1 MSPLP
6 AGFRFLLFFYLYDE
20 NKPALRRSPNENKM
34 IHTHSRIWIHL
45 IWTVKK
51 RQKILNTKIGKEL
64 FSFLSQKASE
74 QKVGFEKLSI
84 QPEHI
89 HGLIDLPTNKSLS
102 EFMHSIKGSSSRMLN
117 TRFFK
122 SNFSWQR
129 GYGAYSVSASKLDS
143 VSSYIANQQEHHR
156 IKSFEE
162 EYQAWKLEYAVF
174 DD

>member
-1 MSPLP
+1 M
-6 AGFRFLLFFYLYDE
+6 
-20 NKPALRRSPNENKM
+20 
-34 IHTHSRIWIHL
+34 
-45 IWTVKK
+45 
-51 RQKILNTKIGKEL
+51 